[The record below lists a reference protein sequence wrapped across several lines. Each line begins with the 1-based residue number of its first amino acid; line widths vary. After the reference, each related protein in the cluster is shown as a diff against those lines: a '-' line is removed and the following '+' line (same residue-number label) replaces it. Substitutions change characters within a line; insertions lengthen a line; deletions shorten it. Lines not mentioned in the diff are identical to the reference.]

1 MQPSNLQL
9 SNMQLIV
16 ICNYVLV
23 VTTNHHP
30 FQSITI
36 LVIMVQL
43 VFDY

>member
-23 VTTNHHP
+23 ITTNHHQ
-30 FQSITI
+30 FQSIII

-43 VFDY
+43 VSNY